1 MKSFKQYYLEEKY
14 GLASLAALGVV
25 TGAMAAPPKAEMPQI
40 ERLMTGLGTAE
51 HRGVIKGS
59 PLNYD
64 PKLYIRTK
72 ADAKSSAYGPFQL
85 TRSTIQDLSSRHK
98 DMFTGSEDYVKRF
111 VEQGKKMGP
120 SVTTDPTYGLGGKG
134 DLSGEENHPAYI
146 EMTKAAIASKARDV
160 KVDLSKPLS
169 PEDETK
175 VITAWRGMKPEA
187 SYVAAYN
194 KGVAGMKSAPKPTT
208 PTKAPQQP
216 TTVSPQP
223 TPTQQVPSKAPV
235 AAPTQAPAP
244 SNTHQVAKGD
254 TLGAIA
260 KKYGKSVE
268 DIQKLNPDIKDP
280 NAIKPGQ
287 KIKTK

>member
-1 MKSFKQYYLEEKY
+1 MITFKEYINE
-14 GLASLAALGVV
+14 GFGSALAAAAIAGS
-25 TGAMAAPPKAEMPQI
+25 AMAAPPKAEMPQI

-59 PLNYD
+59 PLYYD

-98 DMFTGSEDYVKRF
+98 DMFAGSEDYVKRF
-111 VEQGKKMGP
+111 VEQGKKMG
-120 SVTTDPTYGLGGKG
+120 SNVTTGQYGLGGKG

-223 TPTQQVPSKAPV
+223 TPTQQVPTKAPV

-244 SNTHQVAKGD
+244 TNVHQVVSGD

-260 KKYGKSVE
+260 KKNNTTVQ

>member
-85 TRSTIQDLSSRHK
+85 TRSTIQDLASRHK

-111 VEQGKKMGP
+111 VEQGKKMGS
-120 SVTTDPTYGLGGKG
+120 SVTTGQYGLGGKG
-134 DLSGEENHPAYI
+134 DLSGQENHQAYI
-146 EMTKAAIASKARDV
+146 DMTKAAIASKARDV

-194 KGVAGMKSAPKPTT
+194 KGVAGMKSAPKPTQVQT
-208 PTKAPQQP
+208 TKP
-216 TTVSPQP
+216 TTVTQQP
-223 TPTQQVPSKAPV
+223 TPTQQVPTKAPV

-244 SNTHQVAKGD
+244 TNVHQVVSGD

-260 KKYGKSVE
+260 KKNNTTVQ